1 MKIEMNPIGRVINSI
16 SNPIAPGII
25 KEQISIIEIDTL
37 YMDGLKDI
45 STCQYLDIIYYFHL
59 NTESPLIVNT
69 KSASQVGVF
78 ATRAPSRP
86 NHIGVTTVRLIKVE
100 GNQLFVTGLDAINE
114 SPVLDIKHCD
124 TSKYDIETV
133 HKSILPENPRIDI

>member
-45 STCQYLDIIYYFHL
+45 STCQI
-59 NTESPLIVNT
+59 
-69 KSASQVGVF
+69 G
-78 ATRAPSRP
+78 RA
-86 NHIGVTTVRLIKVE
+86 HV
-100 GNQLFVTGLDAINE
+100 
-114 SPVLDIKHCD
+114 
-124 TSKYDIETV
+124 
-133 HKSILPENPRIDI
+133 